1 MSAPAAWRGVR
12 PNKFGARKTLRDGVT
27 FDSAGEARRWDQLR
41 LLQAAGIIRH
51 LRRQV
56 RVPLY
61 VGDWLIAH
69 LVLDFAYHR
78 DGKPVW
84 EDFKSPA
91 TKTPLW
97 RLKAEL
103 FRIQFGQ
110 AIEVVE

>member
-1 MSAPAAWRGVR
+1 MSATAIGWRGR
-12 PNKFGARKTLRDGVT
+12 PNKYGARKTVVDGVT
-27 FDSAGEARRWDQLR
+27 FDSAGEARRWANLK
-41 LLQAAGIIRH
+41 LLQAAGIIRC

-61 VGDWLIAH
+61 VGDWIVAH
-69 LVLDFAYHR
+69 LVIDFAYQR
-78 DGKPVW
+78 DGKNVW

-97 RLKAEL
+97 LLKAEL

-110 AIEVVE
+110 PIEVVE